1 MIEFQIPNMT
11 CGHCAA
17 RVTQAIRTVAPEARM
32 EFDLAAHR
40 VTLDADEARET
51 LAEALTEAG
60 YPPVT
65 AA

>member
-17 RVTQAIRTVAPEARM
+17 RVTQAIRSVAPDARP
-32 EFDLAAHR
+32 EFDLPSHR
-40 VTLDADEARET
+40 VKIDADEDRDE

-60 YPPVT
+60 YPPAN